1 MNESCAA
8 WVEVD
13 LAAYRH
19 NLREVA
25 RYTGTRV
32 LAVVK
37 ANGYGHGMLAVA
49 RAAIEMGAAF
59 LGVAMVAEG
68 VRLRQGGVGH
78 ASGGRATPILVMGAA
93 LESQAEAIAEHALSQ
108 VVTQPELAAAL
119 EEAGARRGVRVPV
132 HVKVDTGMARV
143 GVAPG
148 EALRFC
154 RWVVGHP
161 HLQLEGVMT
170 HFATSDEEDIS
181 YSLEQLRVFRELAP
195 ALRAEFG
202 PGLLLHAAN
211 SGAIARMPDSWL
223 DMVRPGLVSY
233 GIPPSPETVPLD
245 LRPCLALRGRIT
257 QVREFPAGQ
266 RVSYGGLFT
275 TTRPTLLGTL
285 PIGYADG
292 YRRALSNRGE
302 ALVRGRRAP
311 LRGRVCMDQIILDLT
326 DIPGAAM
333 GDVATLIGAD
343 GPERISAWDLGE
355 AIPTIV
361 DEVLV
366 GLGERLPRFY
376 RDAADDVMM

>member
-1 MNESCAA
+1 MNATDIA
-8 WVEVD
+8 WVDVD
-13 LAAYRH
+13 LAAYRQ

-25 RYTGTRV
+25 RHTGTRV

-37 ANGYGHGMLAVA
+37 ANGYGHGMVAVA
-49 RAAIEMGAAF
+49 RAAVEAGAAF
-59 LGVAMVAEG
+59 LGVATVGEG
-68 VRLRQGGVGH
+68 MRLREAGVGQG
-78 ASGGRATPILVMGAA
+78 SGAPRVPILVMGAA
-93 LESQAEAIAEHALSQ
+93 LDAQAEMIAAHGLSQ
-108 VVTQPELAAAL
+108 VVSRPALVRALAAA
-119 EEAGARRGVRVPV
+119 GARQGVRMPV

-148 EALRFC
+148 EALWFC
-154 RWVVGHP
+154 RWVAGQA
-161 HLQLEGVMT
+161 HLRLEGVMT
-170 HFATSDEEDIS
+170 HFATSDEPDIS
-181 YSLEQLRVFRELAP
+181 YSLGQLRVFQELVP

-202 PGLLLHAAN
+202 PELLLHTAN
-211 SGAIARMPDSWL
+211 SGAIVRMPESWL
-223 DMVRPGLVSY
+223 DMVRPGLISY
-233 GIPPSPETVPLD
+233 GIPPSPEPTPLA

-275 TTRPTLLGTL
+275 TERPSLLGTL

-311 LRGRVCMDQIILDLT
+311 IRGRICMDQMVLDLT
-326 DIPGAAM
+326 GIPGAAA

-343 GPERISAWDLGE
+343 GADQITAWDLGE

-366 GLGERLPRFY
+366 GLGERLPRVY
-376 RDAADDVMM
+376 EGVG

>member
-1 MNESCAA
+1 MSREVVDELCVA

-13 LAAYRH
+13 LGAYQH

-25 RYTGTRV
+25 RHTGTRV

-37 ANGYGHGMLAVA
+37 ANGYGHGMVPVA
-49 RAAIEMGAAF
+49 RAAVEAGAAY
-59 LGVAMVAEG
+59 LGVALVAEG
-68 VRLRQGGVGH
+68 VRLREAGL
-78 ASGGRATPILVMGAA
+78 RETPVLVMGAA
-93 LESQAEAIAEHALSQ
+93 LEGQAEAIAAHGLAQ
-108 VVTQPELAAAL
+108 VVTRPELAAAL
-119 EEAGARRGVRVPV
+119 QAAGARQRVRVPV

-154 RWVVGHP
+154 RWVARQP
-161 HLQLEGVMT
+161 HLQLAGVMT
-170 HFATSDEEDIS
+170 HFATSDEPDIS
-181 YSLEQLRVFRELAP
+181 YSREQLRVFRELEP

-202 PGLLLHAAN
+202 PGLLLHTAN
-211 SGAIARMPDSWL
+211 SGAIARMPESWL

-233 GIPPSPETVPLD
+233 GIPPSPEPTPLA

-266 RVSYGGLFT
+266 RVSYGGVFT
-275 TTRPTLLGTL
+275 TERPTLLGVL

-311 LRGRVCMDQIILDLT
+311 IRGRVCMDQTVLDLT
-326 DIPGAAM
+326 DVPGARV

-343 GPERISAWDLGE
+343 GAERITAWDLGE
-355 AIPTIV
+355 TIPTIV

-366 GLGERLPRFY
+366 GLGERLPRVY
-376 RDAADDVMM
+376 SG

>member
-1 MNESCAA
+1 MDESCVA

-19 NLREVA
+19 NLCEVA
-25 RYTGTRV
+25 RHTGTRV

-37 ANGYGHGMLAVA
+37 ANGYGHGMIPVA
-49 RAAIEMGAAF
+49 RAATEAGAAF

-68 VRLRQGGVGH
+68 VRLRQEGVGPED
-78 ASGGRATPILVMGAA
+78 GGRAIPILVMGAA
-93 LESQAEAIAEHALSQ
+93 LEGQAEAVAAHGLSQ
-108 VVTQPELAAAL
+108 VVTRPELAAAL
-119 EEAGARRGVRVPV
+119 QAAGARRGVRVPV
-132 HVKVDTGMARV
+132 HVKVDTGMTRV

-148 EALRFC
+148 ETLRFC
-154 RWVVGHP
+154 RWVAGHSR
-161 HLQLEGVMT
+161 LRLEGVMT

-181 YSLEQLRVFRELAP
+181 YSLEQLRVFRELVP

-211 SGAIARMPDSWL
+211 SGAIARMPESWL

-233 GIPPSPETVPLD
+233 GIPPSPEPVPLD

-266 RVSYGGLFT
+266 RVSYGGIFT

-311 LRGRVCMDQIILDLT
+311 LRGRVCMDQIVLDLT
-326 DIPGAAM
+326 DIPGAAV

-343 GPERISAWDLGE
+343 GADQITAWDLGE

-366 GLGERLPRFY
+366 GLGERLPRMY
-376 RDAADDVMM
+376 QGVGGGG

>member
-1 MNESCAA
+1 MDESCVA

-25 RYTGTRV
+25 RHTGTRV

-37 ANGYGHGMLAVA
+37 ANGYGHGMAPVA
-49 RAAIEMGAAF
+49 RAAVEAGAAY
-59 LGVAMVAEG
+59 LGVALVAEG
-68 VRLRQGGVGH
+68 VRLRQEGVGT
-78 ASGGRATPILVMGAA
+78 SRGGSPIPILVMGAA
-93 LESQAEAIAEHALSQ
+93 LEAQAEAIAAHGLAQ
-108 VVTQPELAAAL
+108 VVTRPELATAL
-119 EEAGARRGVRVPV
+119 QEAGARRGVRVPV
-132 HVKVDTGMARV
+132 HVKVDTGMGRV

-154 RWVVGHP
+154 RWVAGHS

-181 YSLEQLRVFRELAP
+181 YSLEQLRVFQELAP

-202 PGLLLHAAN
+202 PGLLLHTAN
-211 SGAIARMPDSWL
+211 SGAIARMPGSWL

-233 GIPPSPETVPLD
+233 GISPSPEPIPLD

-266 RVSYGGLFT
+266 RVSYGGIFT
-275 TTRPTLLGTL
+275 TRRPTVLGTL

-311 LRGRVCMDQIILDLT
+311 LRGRVCMDQLVLDLT
-326 DIPGAAM
+326 DLPGARV

-343 GPERISAWDLGE
+343 GADRITAWDLGQ

-376 RDAADDVMM
+376 VE